1 VPPIALASRIEP
13 PRASRPPTN
22 TARTT
27 SVLAAI
33 APAAFCVGADPRD
46 ASVPDPENRAKPSL
60 ASDDLTERAEHL
72 YRAIAESEPSLGDDF
87 FFPRE
92 PFIPLK
98 DVQDPG
104 RYHTQLLATYH
115 HDIRE
120 LHSKR
125 KDWSGSS
132 FVSFELGTPPTWVA
146 PGKEYNKIGYFR
158 TFHGKLRY
166 RTGDH
171 TTEVDVGT
179 IISWD
184 GRWYATHLLPIRR

>member
-1 VPPIALASRIEP
+1 VQPRNLAF
-13 PRASRPPTN
+13 A
-22 TARTT
+22 
-27 SVLAAI
+27 AAI
-33 APAAFCVGADPRD
+33 GAALCLAGA
-46 ASVPDPENRAKPSL
+46 PDPENRDKPEL
-60 ASDDLTERAEHL
+60 TSDDLSERAEHL
-72 YRAIAESEPSLGDDF
+72 FRAVAENDPALADDF

-104 RYHTQLLATYH
+104 RYHAQLLATYH
-115 HDIRE
+115 RDIRE
-120 LHSKR
+120 LHAKR
-125 KDWSGSS
+125 KDWSNAS

-166 RTGDH
+166 RAGDRPQ
-171 TTEVDVGT
+171 EIDVGT

-184 GRWYATHLLPIRR
+184 SRWYVTHLLPIRH